1 MIEAVIFDL
10 DGTLIH
16 LPLDYGKL
24 FQEIR
29 RILGTDNVRPLLK
42 VLAMTNVTE
51 RKPIFKVWD
60 SIELETLP
68 HVTSVDEGMKLYIE
82 YARKPRALV
91 TMQGAAFV
99 RAVLQKFELSFNA
112 TATRENGLN
121 RVKQLEL
128 VRRKLGLQF
137 GSTLFVGNK
146 DYDQAAA
153 DEVKCQFRKVGE

>member
-16 LPLDYGKL
+16 LPLDYDKL
-24 FQEIR
+24 FLEIR

-42 VLAMTNVTE
+42 VLAMANASE
-51 RKPIFKVWD
+51 RKRIFKVWD
-60 SIELETLP
+60 DIELETLP
-68 HVTSVDEGMKLYIE
+68 HVTSVDEGMKLYRE
-82 YARKPRALV
+82 YARKPIALV

-99 RAVLQKFELSFNA
+99 QVVLRKLELSFNA
-112 TATRENGLN
+112 IATREDGLD

-128 VRRKLGLQF
+128 VRRKLELQF
-137 GSTLFVGNK
+137 GSILFVGNK

-153 DEVKCQFRKVGE
+153 DEVKCQFRKVEE